1 MLTKNCRVQGEDR
14 MMPYCSKN
22 LISGSLWT
30 ACGRSKFIKW
40 FSFLN
45 KCLFF
50 FSCFFLFSFFFFQEI
65 HQTFKYVSSLMVREN
80 ADSFPESY
88 WSTCIVLPPSIT
100 VFTQFCCPDIITLLP
115 RNLSNILAVCWL
127 SGVDTILSKRLHI
140 HQLVI
145 QLFHPDSPSTCR

>member
-1 MLTKNCRVQGEDR
+1 MRTEWCLTAVRTWFQVPSELPVED
-14 MMPYCSKN
+14 PSLSN
-22 LISGSLWT
+22 GSPSLT
-30 ACGRSKFIKW
+30 NVC
-40 FSFLN
+40 SFLVG
-45 KCLFF
+45 FF
-50 FSCFFLFSFFFFQEI
+50 FSFFFFQEI